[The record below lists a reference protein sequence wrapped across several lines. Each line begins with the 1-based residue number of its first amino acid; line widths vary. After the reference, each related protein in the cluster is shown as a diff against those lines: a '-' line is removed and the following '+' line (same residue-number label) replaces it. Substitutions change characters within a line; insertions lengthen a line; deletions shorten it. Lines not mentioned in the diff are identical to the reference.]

1 MNRYFTVRQSADAG
15 ETDILIYG
23 DITSWPFEES
33 DVSSYTLARA
43 VREITT
49 PRINVHINSYGGEV
63 GEALA
68 IVTNLR
74 QSGREVVTYDD
85 GFALSAA
92 ADIFMAGERRIM
104 APSSVL
110 MIHNAMLGCCGN
122 AAELRRQADN
132 LELINDQT
140 LKLFADKVQLSE
152 AELRKLFDQ
161 ETFLSPE
168 QALAL
173 GFATGIAQAPRA
185 RLTQSARALVLQKLT
200 GPAPEPSEPRGTVPT
215 SQAARYAAFL
225 QTIQQE
231 V

>member
-1 MNRYFTVRQSADAG
+1 MTRYFEVRQSAAAG

-33 DVSSYTLARA
+33 DVSGYTLARA

-92 ADIFMAGERRIM
+92 ADIFMAGDRRIM

-110 MIHNAMLGCCGN
+110 MIHNAMQGCFGN

-140 LKLFADKVQLSE
+140 LKLFSDKVQLTE
-152 AELRKLFDQ
+152 AELRRLFDE

-168 QALAL
+168 QALEL
-173 GFATGIAQAPRA
+173 GFATGISDAPRA

-200 GPAPEPSEPRGTVPT
+200 GPAPEAHKPREHDLPT
-215 SQAARYAAFL
+215 QADRYAAFL